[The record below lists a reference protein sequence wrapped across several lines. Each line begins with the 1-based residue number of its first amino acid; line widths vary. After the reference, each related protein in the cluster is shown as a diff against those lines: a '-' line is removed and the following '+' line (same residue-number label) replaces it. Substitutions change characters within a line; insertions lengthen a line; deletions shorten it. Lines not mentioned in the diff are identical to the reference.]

1 MAVAEVGA
9 GARAEIMAKVG
20 AGAENNFGSATL
32 IFTII
37 IFLIFFRFRQQR
49 RLINCM
55 KQKIRCAIYGC

>member
-32 IFTII
+32 KPMDIKCSPSYTICLFFSFFKCE
-37 IFLIFFRFRQQR
+37 FLFMF
-49 RLINCM
+49 
-55 KQKIRCAIYGC
+55 

>member
-20 AGAENNFGSATL
+20 AENNFGSATL
-32 IFTII
+32 FFTII

-49 RLINCM
+49 RLI
-55 KQKIRCAIYGC
+55 KQRIRCAIYGC

>member
-32 IFTII
+32 KKTHEI
-37 IFLIFFRFRQQR
+37 
-49 RLINCM
+49 
-55 KQKIRCAIYGC
+55 